1 MVKTIIKI
9 MKHTDKFL
17 PSFAP
22 KSSLY
27 LYPIKI
33 AIINKIIDI
42 IPIGNLIP
50 IAVNIVSPIVFIPK
64 ELKENIMENIEN
76 ISDSDP
82 IPNFLVLVLFTS
94 LI

>member
-1 MVKTIIKI
+1 MVKTNIRIIKN
-9 MKHTDKFL
+9 TDKFL

-50 IAVNIVSPIVFIPK
+50 IAVNIVSPMVFNPK
-64 ELKENIMENIEN
+64 ELNENIIENIEI
-76 ISDSDP
+76 ISDNDP